1 MNDRELIASLVK
13 SLAWPVTVL
22 IVLLVFRKPVAA
34 FLQRLKRIKYGEFE
48 AEAEAEV
55 RAIERIISERP
66 IPVPVPEAIAPSP
79 VLQYYRTVAAFSP
92 RAAVMEAWAT
102 FEATAQAAAI
112 KRQILKPNEPFVF
125 PAIFDKLLNAGFL
138 QPNEVAALVRAR
150 ELRNRVVHAPGQEIG
165 ADTALRYA
173 ALLQGIA
180 ERLKTPR
187 DVDS

>member
-79 VLQYYRTVAAFSP
+79 VLQYYRTVAAFS
-92 RAAVMEAWAT
+92 RSEEHT
-102 FEATAQAAAI
+102 SELQS
-112 KRQILKPNEPFVF
+112 RQYLVCR
-125 PAIFDKLLNAGFL
+125 LLLEKKKKN
-138 QPNEVAALVRAR
+138 N
-150 ELRNRVVHAPGQEIG
+150 
-165 ADTALRYA
+165 
-173 ALLQGIA
+173 
-180 ERLKTPR
+180 K
-187 DVDS
+187 